1 MSAQPIRIMRI
12 IARLNIGG
20 PAIHVTLLTERLN
33 NADFE
38 TQLVCGSIEEGE
50 GDMSY
55 YAEAHGVT
63 PMIVAELSR
72 SLNPLRDIVTIFKL
86 YRVIR
91 RYKPDVVHT
100 HTAKAGFAGR
110 WAAKL
115 AGVPVIVHT
124 FHGHVFSGYFSPA
137 KTRLFILIEQLT
149 ARISD
154 TIITLTQSLRREL
167 ADDYKIAR
175 KERITVLP
183 LGLDLQPFA
192 ATPRKPGVFRE
203 AWGIPADAPL
213 IGIAGRFVPVKNH
226 ALFLEA
232 AAKVHA
238 VRPDARFVLIGD
250 GELRVD
256 IEAQINTLGLRKVII
271 LTGWQRDLT
280 AAYADMDV
288 FVISSVNE
296 GTPVTVIEALSNGCP
311 VVATQVGGLAD
322 LLDGGAFGA
331 LVPSGDSSA
340 LAAAILA
347 TLDNPP
353 DTGAAQAAMLNR
365 YGIDILSRDLA
376 NLYRALLTQK
386 RGKT

>member
-1 MSAQPIRIMRI
+1 MTDSKIRIMRI
-12 IARLNIGG
+12 IARLNVGG
-20 PAIHVTLLTERLN
+20 PAIHVTLLTEHLN

-38 TQLVCGSIEEGE
+38 TQLVCGTIEEGE

-63 PMIVAELSR
+63 PLIVDELSR
-72 SLNPLRDIVTIFKL
+72 SLNPLRDIATIFKL
-86 YRVIR
+86 YRIMR
-91 RYKPDVVHT
+91 AYKPHIVHT
-100 HTAKAGFAGR
+100 HTAKAGFVGR

-137 KTRLFILIEQLT
+137 KTRFFILLEQLT

-192 ATPRKPGVFRE
+192 DTPRKSGMFRQ

-213 IGIAGRFVPVKNH
+213 IGIVGRFVPVKNH

-232 AAKVHA
+232 AAKIRA
-238 VRPDARFVLIGD
+238 VRPNARFVMIGD
-250 GELRVD
+250 GELRTD
-256 IEAQINTLGLRKVII
+256 IEAQINTLGLRDAVT

-280 AAYADMDV
+280 TAYADMDV

-311 VVATQVGGLAD
+311 VVATRVGGLAD
-322 LLDGGAFGA
+322 LLDGGAFGM
-331 LVPSGDSSA
+331 LVPSGDSQA
-340 LAAAILA
+340 LAAAVLA
-347 TLDNPP
+347 TLDSPP
-353 DTGAAQAAMLNR
+353 DTRAAQAAMLSR
-365 YGIDILSRDLA
+365 YGIDILTRDLA

-386 RGKT
+386 RG